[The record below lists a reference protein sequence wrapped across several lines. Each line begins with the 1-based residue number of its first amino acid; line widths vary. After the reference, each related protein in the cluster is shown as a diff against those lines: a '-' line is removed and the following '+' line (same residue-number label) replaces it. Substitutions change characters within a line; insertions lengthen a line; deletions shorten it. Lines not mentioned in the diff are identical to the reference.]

1 MVCSGVPEK
10 NDHHAAEVSKMGLD
24 LLAKVWNS
32 HTELKMHMQWLLKGH
47 RWPLFK
53 EILKKLLILVLDA
66 FWIFSKFYG
75 KVIVLSWILFQ
86 LI

>member
-47 RWPLFK
+47 RWPP
-53 EILKKLLILVLDA
+53 V
-66 FWIFSKFYG
+66 
-75 KVIVLSWILFQ
+75 Q
-86 LI
+86 